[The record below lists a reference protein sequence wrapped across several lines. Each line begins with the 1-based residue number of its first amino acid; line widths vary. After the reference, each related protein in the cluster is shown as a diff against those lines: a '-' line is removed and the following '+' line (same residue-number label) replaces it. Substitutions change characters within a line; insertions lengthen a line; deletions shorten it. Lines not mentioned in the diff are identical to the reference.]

1 MNAIDFVKKNK
12 QAPVKMSM
20 DVRKKSQPINIPTP
34 ELRGGVVTGMLDHGE
49 LTLDD
54 VLYKSFKKKKN
65 KIGKGS
71 ILIQD
76 PDYKP
81 DPNSTKKNRKVF
93 AERPAV
99 IKYIKQ
105 EAENINLMDY

>member
-1 MNAIDFVKKNK
+1 MNAIDFVKSNK
-12 QAPVKMSM
+12 QAPVKMSI
-20 DVRKKSQPINIPTP
+20 DVRKKSKPIDIPEP
-34 ELRGGVVTGMLDHGE
+34 VVTGSLDYGE

-54 VLYKSFKKKKN
+54 VLYKSFKKKKKKN
-65 KIGKGS
+65 GKGS

-99 IKYIKQ
+99 IKFIKQ
-105 EAENINLMDY
+105 EAENINIMDY